1 MEGSLP
7 QELLDVFERS
17 TTADFVTVD
26 DHGRPLAWS
35 VEPSFDAQAVCIAVG
50 RAPTLR
56 QALVDPHVA
65 LLFADEPPQPVV
77 LVQGTAKVGEEDLRV
92 RPERVYVWQRAD
104 LDAEPE
110 LYDSHVEEVRSAH
123 NEEPEVGH
131 APPEGGPPAWD
142 ERLDE
147 LGTTHASAVLAFVGP
162 DRFPFA
168 VRVPVRA
175 DRAAGLVRIGA
186 DPVGA
191 PIEPGVGCLRAAELR
206 VRGDL
211 EEEHGGWVLRPH
223 AMVGAA
229 ER

>member
-77 LVQGTAKVGEEDLRV
+77 LVQGTAKVGDEDVRV

-147 LGTTHASAVLAFVGP
+147 LGTTHARFWPSSGRTASRSPSVSPCAQIARRDSCTSA
-162 DRFPFA
+162 RTRS
-168 VRVPVRA
+168 VRRSSPA
-175 DRAAGLVRIGA
+175 SAACALRSSASVATSRRSA
-186 DPVGA
+186 A
-191 PIEPGVGCLRAAELR
+191 VGCCGPTR
-206 VRGDL
+206 
-211 EEEHGGWVLRPH
+211 
-223 AMVGAA
+223 
-229 ER
+229 

>member
-17 TTADFVTVD
+17 TAADLVTLD
-26 DHGRPLAWS
+26 RRGRPMAWTVS
-35 VEPSFDAQAVCIAVG
+35 PAFDSRAICVEVAAVPGEHDAQ
-50 RAPTLR
+50 
-56 QALVDPHVA
+56 VA
-65 LLFADEPPQPVV
+65 LLFADEAPRPMV
-77 LVQGTAKVGEEDLRV
+77 LVQGIAKRGEAALRV

-123 NEEPEVGH
+123 NAEPEVGH
-131 APPEGGPPAWD
+131 PPPEGGPVAWD

-147 LGTTHASAVLAFVGP
+147 LGTTHVRAVLAFVGP
-162 DRFPFA
+162 DAFPFA
-168 VRVPVRA
+168 VSVPVRA
-175 DRAAGLVRIGA
+175 DRAAGVVRIGA

-191 PIEPGVGCLRAAELR
+191 PIESGVACLCAADLR

-211 EEEHGGWVLRPH
+211 EEERGGWTLRPH
-223 AMVGAA
+223 AMVAA
-229 ER
+229 TEG